1 MEKVDSS
8 LNLALQLS
16 DNEIEQSESLRYGYD
31 AENKQW
37 TVIIKYV
44 GEISY
49 IVDAFPGTRLVEL
62 LNQYAIVTASEE
74 NLLQIAE
81 LPEVAFMEKP
91 KKLYFNLD
99 RGRGASCINTVQQ
112 GTGQREGLTG
122 QGVYVG
128 IIDSGIDLLHPAFL
142 DSEGNTRIAYL
153 WDQSA
158 AGQEGGQ
165 TPQRYGFGREYAA
178 VELNQLIHAANAGRL
193 PGEDRGS
200 GHGTA
205 VAGVAAGNG
214 NGSLGRRYRGVAV
227 ESELIVVKL
236 GRAEDDFAGTTQVMA
251 GLDYVIR
258 RAIAEQR
265 PIAVNL
271 SFGNNNGAHDGRS
284 LFENYISDL
293 NGVWKNVIVIASGN
307 EGDARHHAS
316 IRLREGREENS
327 EGNFKELS
335 EGNFKEIS
343 EEISEELSFAIGAN
357 EMSMTMQIWKQYVDD
372 MTIQLITPSGERL
385 QVIAEEGKAISYYV
399 GSNRISIFYGA
410 PSPYTVAQEIYIEW
424 FPQTPGE
431 PIESG
436 IWTVAFE
443 AERIRDGRLDLW
455 LPTVEAVGLST
466 GFLRAEP
473 DTTLTIPSTA
483 FFVVTAGA
491 YRTDNDS
498 AASFSGRG
506 NTADNR
512 RMPTLV
518 APGVDVITT
527 AVGGGYTAKTGTSIA
542 APFVTGSAAL
552 MMEWG
557 IVRGND
563 PYLYGEK
570 IKAYLMKG
578 ARPLPAQTE
587 IPSVTEGWGALC
599 LSASLPYDR
608 I

>member
-37 TVIIKYV
+37 TVIIKYI

-49 IVDAFPGTRLVEL
+49 IEDAFPGTRAAEL

-81 LPEVAFMEKP
+81 LPEVEFMEKP

-99 RGRGASCINTVQQ
+99 RGRSASCINTVQQ
-112 GTGQREGLTG
+112 GIGQREGLTG

-142 DSEGNTRIAYL
+142 NQEGNTRIAYL

-158 AGQEGGQ
+158 DTGGEDDRALE
-165 TPQRYGFGREYAA
+165 RYGFGREYTAQ
-178 VELNQLIHAANAGRL
+178 ELNRLIHAENAGRL

-214 NGSLGRRYRGVAV
+214 NGSLGGRYRGIAV

-236 GRAEDDFAGTTQVMA
+236 GRTEDDFAGTTQVMA

-258 RAIAEQR
+258 KAIEEQK
-265 PIAVNL
+265 PVAVNL

-316 IRLREGREENS
+316 IRLREGREE
-327 EGNFKELS
+327 
-335 EGNFKEIS
+335 IP
-343 EEISEELSFAIGAN
+343 FAIGAN
-357 EMSMTMQIWKQYVDD
+357 EMSMTMQIWKQYTDD
-372 MTIQLITPSGERL
+372 MTIQLISPSGERL
-385 QVIAEEGKAISYYV
+385 QVIAEEGTAVSYYV
-399 GSNRISIFYGA
+399 GSNRLSVFYGA
-410 PSPYTVAQEIYIEW
+410 PSPYTVAQEIYMEW
-424 FPQTPGE
+424 FPQAAGAAV
-431 PIESG
+431 ESG
-436 IWTVAFE
+436 IWTAVFE

-466 GFLRAEP
+466 GFLHAEP
-473 DTTLTIPSTA
+473 DTTLTIPSAA
-483 FFVVTAGA
+483 FFVVTVGA

-498 AASFSGRG
+498 AVSFSGRG
-506 NTADNR
+506 NTADR
-512 RMPTLV
+512 RFMPTVV

-527 AVGGGYTAKTGTSIA
+527 AAGGGYTPKTGTSIA

-587 IPSVTEGWGALC
+587 IPSVTEGYGALC
-599 LSASLPYDR
+599 LSASFPYTGR
-608 I
+608 QLSP